1 MSPVKAPKDTA
12 PKPRKLSLQKETLKD
27 LAPVKATAV
36 KGGAPPVTKIH
47 CAAKVLP
54 TTGC

>member
-1 MSPVKAPKDTA
+1 MSPAKAPKDTA
-12 PKPRKLSLQKETLKD
+12 PKARKLSLQRETLKD

-36 KGGAPPVTKIH
+36 KGGAPPATKK
-47 CAAKVLP
+47 CDAKVLL